1 MLGEVQTAL
10 GISTDRAS
18 LSQTVNEAAAMR
30 RALESHREETD
41 ALREERAELRA
52 SLEEEQ
58 AQNLLAP
65 VCRACR
71 RAPALRTQLLPGAQ
85 PPFPPPLR
93 FCANAPLCIPLLG
106 RTDAPVICLPPFTYP
121 SSPFAL
127 LTASPLPR
135 ADSPPGDDEEQLPT
149 SPTAALAPEVAL
161 VAASKRIEGL
171 EKEVASL
178 RQRLAQSKAKGSR
191 RTKDEDTTG
200 KIRDFGYILS
210 RFDVHF
216 ESL

>member
-85 PPFPPPLR
+85 PPFPPPSLLR
-93 FCANAPLCIPLLG
+93 KC
-106 RTDAPVICLPPFTYP
+106 
-121 SSPFAL
+121 
-127 LTASPLPR
+127 
-135 ADSPPGDDEEQLPT
+135 
-149 SPTAALAPEVAL
+149 AALHPT
-161 VAASKRIEGL
+161 IGPN
-171 EKEVASL
+171 
-178 RQRLAQSKAKGSR
+178 
-191 RTKDEDTTG
+191 
-200 KIRDFGYILS
+200 
-210 RFDVHF
+210 
-216 ESL
+216 

>member
-1 MLGEVQTAL
+1 MNAATGELHLAAQTALAAKQRAAVAAEAIDQRAAMLGEVQSAL

-65 VCRACR
+65 VCRSCR

-85 PPFPPPLR
+85 PP
-93 FCANAPLCIPLLG
+93 
-106 RTDAPVICLPPFTYP
+106 LPP
-121 SSPFAL
+121 SML
-127 LTASPLPR
+127 R
-135 ADSPPGDDEEQLPT
+135 KC
-149 SPTAALAPEVAL
+149 AALHPT
-161 VAASKRIEGL
+161 IGPN
-171 EKEVASL
+171 
-178 RQRLAQSKAKGSR
+178 
-191 RTKDEDTTG
+191 
-200 KIRDFGYILS
+200 
-210 RFDVHF
+210 
-216 ESL
+216 